1 MIGQH
6 PRLSPRS
13 VTVKAP
19 ARLHL
24 GFMDMNGGLG
34 RNFGG
39 LGLTLAGL
47 STHLTVKASDDVTA
61 NDPNN
66 SSSAERAIKYAKL
79 LLEEYAPDRGVH
91 IELHEAI
98 PSHAGLGSGT
108 QLGLA
113 VCSAISHLFDLDIDV
128 TTIAK
133 LTARGARSG
142 IGVGAFQQGGFIVDG
157 GRGGKTVIPPV
168 ICRMEFPEAW
178 RLILIFDNNKVG
190 LNGSHEK
197 LAFKKLPP
205 MDPGVSGNLCRTVLM
220 RILPALVESNIQDF
234 GKGVTNV
241 QERVG
246 DYFAN
251 YQGGRYSSNL
261 VADALTWMDD
271 QGVAGVG
278 QSSWGPTGFALVE
291 NELEANRLVKKAV
304 KVSSNTDL
312 SFMIC
317 QALNTGATI
326 EISDKVAKVG

>member
-1 MIGQH
+1 MKGQQPH
-6 PRLSPRS
+6 LSSKS

-47 STHLTVKASDDVTA
+47 STHLTVKASNDVTA
-61 NDPNN
+61 NDSNN
-66 SSSAERAIKYAKL
+66 TSIAERAIKYAKL

-91 IELHEAI
+91 IEIHEAI

-157 GRGGKTVIPPV
+157 GRGGKTIIPPV
-168 ICRMEFPEAW
+168 ICRMEFPEQW
-178 RLILIFDNNKVG
+178 RIILIFDNNEVG

-234 GKGVTNV
+234 GKGITNV

-251 YQGGRYSSNL
+251 YQGGRYSSDL

-291 NELEANRLVKKAV
+291 NELEANRLVKKAA
-304 KVSSNTDL
+304 KVSSNTHL
-312 SFMIC
+312 SFKVC

-326 EISDKVAKVG
+326 EISDRVAKTG